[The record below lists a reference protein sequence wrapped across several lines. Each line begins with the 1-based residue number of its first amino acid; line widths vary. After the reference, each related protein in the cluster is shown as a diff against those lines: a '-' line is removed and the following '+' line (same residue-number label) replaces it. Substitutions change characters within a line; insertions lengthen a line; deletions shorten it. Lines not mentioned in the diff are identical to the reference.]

1 MEEFAKRLKH
11 ARTVKHF
18 KLAYVAEKTGVSMNS
33 IYSWESGRTR
43 PNVEAVK
50 KLIDLYG
57 CSADYLFGLTD
68 KRRRTE

>member
-18 KLAYVAEKTGVSMNS
+18 TQAYVAEKTGINQAS
-33 IYSWESGRTR
+33 IHCWEAGKAR

-50 KLIDLYG
+50 KLIELYE

-68 KRRRTE
+68 ERRRSE